1 MLTLCSNY
9 MDKVG
14 KYWPRKATD
23 LGVGPQVGQAKD
35 VCFHFL
41 KLKDGEPY

>member
-1 MLTLCSNY
+1 

-23 LGVGPQVGQAKD
+23 LGVKVD
-35 VCFHFL
+35 HRL
-41 KLKDGEPY
+41 DKLRMYVFTF